1 MRKLDACVSNTYD
14 EFIQILASRNSSSF
28 SKRVLGMV
36 LGLIGLRRFKS
47 NCGFSISFQFYRMSG
62 KRLDMDFQ
70 CFQIQPD
77 LKKCDKNR
85 FHHTLIPIP
94 ILLQAWSRQLDQ
106 NSTSANHLFQ
116 VFRTND

>member
-28 SKRVLGMV
+28 PKRVLGMV

-62 KRLDMDFQ
+62 KRLAIGFSMF
-70 CFQIQPD
+70 PNSAR
-77 LKKCDKNR
+77 LKKVC
-85 FHHTLIPIP
+85 
-94 ILLQAWSRQLDQ
+94 
-106 NSTSANHLFQ
+106 
-116 VFRTND
+116 